1 MREFFG
7 AIAATIVD
15 KSAKEYALKKGFF
28 VIEPSGEDVKV
39 TKPVSAKV
47 W

>member
-1 MREFFG
+1 M
-7 AIAATIVD
+7 II
-15 KSAKEYALKKGFF
+15 KPKPKEYALKQGFF

-39 TKPVSAKV
+39 IKPEGKARV